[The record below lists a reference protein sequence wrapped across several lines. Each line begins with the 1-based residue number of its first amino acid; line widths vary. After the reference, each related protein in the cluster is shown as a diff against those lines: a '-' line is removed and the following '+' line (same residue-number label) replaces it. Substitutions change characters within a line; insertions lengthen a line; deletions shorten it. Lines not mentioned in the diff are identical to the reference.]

1 MTTVPFTIPNLL
13 GCLAECHG
21 MLRGEGACL
30 VMEFQVQ
37 DNMFGWLRSSPK
49 IVRLPLDQLES
60 IELKSGWFSATNLVI
75 QAKSLNAVA
84 PVPGSRQGRIELR
97 IAKKD
102 RKAAEQ
108 FVAGAYE

>member
-1 MTTVPFTIPNLL
+1 MSTVPFTIPKLF

-21 MLRGEGACL
+21 MLRGEGSSL
-30 VMEFQVQ
+30 VLEFQVQ
-37 DNMFGWLRSSPK
+37 DNLFGWFRGSPK

-60 IELKSGWFSATNLVI
+60 IEMQAGWFRASNLVI
-75 QAKSLNAVA
+75 RAKSLAAVA